1 VGCRSLHDGALGNW
15 SAGPHGGFYRGAP
28 RARRALKAR
37 MAIVGSACALTC
49 TLKGGAARTCDDLPG
64 KPASRAWK
72 VRRTLCEGAAM
83 LSIYSVSDVN
93 RHIKQIVEGDEALS
107 GIWVRGEISNFTY
120 HTSGHMYFSLK
131 DASARLRCVM
141 FRGNNARLKF
151 MPADG
156 MLVFAFGSVGVYE
169 KAGDVQLYVEDMMPA
184 GTGSLYLAFLQLRE
198 KLAVEGLLDASRK
211 RPLPRFPSV
220 VGVVTSPTGAAVRDV
235 ITVISRRAPG
245 TTVLV
250 VPAQVQGDEAPESI
264 VKALELVNRAS
275 ALIDVVI
282 VGRGGG
288 SIEDLWAFN
297 DERVA
302 RAIAGCKVPVISAVG
317 HETDFTIADFVA
329 DRRAPTPSAAAE
341 MAVPDL
347 AETRQALLQLSLRL
361 EAAAKAEV
369 RRHREW
375 FERVARSH
383 VFRFPQDITRDH
395 RQRLGDAHQRAVAA
409 IARRLAEK
417 REVFGALAA
426 RLDVLSPLG
435 TLARGYAV
443 VRTLPERR
451 VVRGVRSVAEGD
463 GVEVLLADGSV
474 ECVVT
479 TVKEG
484 GPNGRRGDED

>member
-1 VGCRSLHDGALGNW
+1 
-15 SAGPHGGFYRGAP
+15 
-28 RARRALKAR
+28 
-37 MAIVGSACALTC
+37 MLT
-49 TLKGGAARTCDDLPG
+49 
-64 KPASRAWK
+64 
-72 VRRTLCEGAAM
+72 
-83 LSIYSVSDVN
+83 IYSVSDVN
-93 RHIKQIVEGDEALS
+93 RRIKQVIEGDEFLS

-141 FRGNNARLKF
+141 FRGNNMRLKF

-156 MLVFAFGSVGVYE
+156 MLVFAYGAVGVYE

-184 GTGSLYLAFLQLRE
+184 GTGSLYLAFLQLRDR
-198 KLAVEGLLDASRK
+198 LAAEGLLDAARK

-220 VGVVTSPTGAAVRDV
+220 VGVVTSPTGAAVRDI

-245 TTVLV
+245 TTILV

-264 VKALELVNRAS
+264 VKALDLVNRAS

-341 MAVPDL
+341 MAVPDM
-347 AETRQALLQLSLRL
+347 AETRQAFLQLSLRL

-369 RRHREW
+369 RRHRERL
-375 FERVARSH
+375 ERVARSH
-383 VFRFPQDITRDH
+383 VFRFP
-395 RQRLGDAHQRAVAA
+395 
-409 IARRLAEK
+409 
-417 REVFGALAA
+417 
-426 RLDVLSPLG
+426 
-435 TLARGYAV
+435 
-443 VRTLPERR
+443 RT
-451 VVRGVRSVAEGD
+451 
-463 GVEVLLADGSV
+463 
-474 ECVVT
+474 
-479 TVKEG
+479 
-484 GPNGRRGDED
+484 

>member
-1 VGCRSLHDGALGNW
+1 
-15 SAGPHGGFYRGAP
+15 
-28 RARRALKAR
+28 
-37 MAIVGSACALTC
+37 MLT
-49 TLKGGAARTCDDLPG
+49 
-64 KPASRAWK
+64 
-72 VRRTLCEGAAM
+72 
-83 LSIYSVSDVN
+83 IYSVSDVN
-93 RHIKQIVEGDEALS
+93 KRIKQVIEGDEFLS

-141 FRGNNARLKF
+141 FRGNNIRLKF

-156 MLVFAFGSVGVYE
+156 MLVFAYGAVGVYE

-184 GTGSLYLAFLQLRE
+184 GTGSLYLAFLQLRDR
-198 KLAVEGLLDASRK
+198 LAAEGLLDAARK

-220 VGVVTSPTGAAVRDV
+220 VGVVTSPTGAAVRDI

-245 TTVLV
+245 TTILV

-264 VKALELVNRAS
+264 VKALDLVNRAS

-341 MAVPDL
+341 MAVPDM
-347 AETRQALLQLSLRL
+347 AETRQAFIQLSLRL
-361 EAAAKAEV
+361 EAAARAEV
-369 RRHREW
+369 RRHRERL
-375 FERVARSH
+375 ERVARSH
-383 VFRFPQDITRDH
+383 VFRFPQDITREH
-395 RQRLGDAHQRAVAA
+395 RQKLGDAYQRMAA
-409 IARRLAEK
+409 AMAHKLSEK
-417 REVFGALAA
+417 REAFGALAA
-426 RLDVLSPLG
+426 RLDVLNPLG
-435 TLARGYAV
+435 TLARGYGV

-451 VVRGVRSVAEGD
+451 VVRSVRSVARGD
-463 GVEVLLADGSV
+463 GVEVVLVDGSL
-474 ECVVT
+474 ECVVS

-484 GPNGRRGDED
+484 GPDADAGRGRED